1 MINVTDVLHLTAG
14 TLFRLILCGIY
25 SASNANGSNGKQ
37 ASAGPLTGVE
47 NEAAK
52 PSTVS
57 KRSEPTKSPSAGYQ
71 RTTLR

>member
-1 MINVTDVLHLTAG
+1 MINATDVLHLTAG

-47 NEAAK
+47 KAAK
-52 PSTVS
+52 TFHG
-57 KRSEPTKSPSAGYQ
+57 KQ
-71 RTTLR
+71 TTGADKIS